1 MQHRVALPPALTILS
16 VLVMGAVAGL
26 LGMLVAVPALATV
39 IVLLRHVVI
48 FHAYGEHP
56 DAAVPHAVLRPSRAS
71 GQHAIP
77 A

>member
-1 MQHRVALPPALTILS
+1 M
-16 VLVMGAVAGL
+16 MGALAGL

-39 IVLLRHVVI
+39 IVLVRHVVI
-48 FHAYGEHP
+48 FYTYGEHP
-56 DAAVPHAVLRPSRAS
+56 TGAEPHAVLRPSRAS